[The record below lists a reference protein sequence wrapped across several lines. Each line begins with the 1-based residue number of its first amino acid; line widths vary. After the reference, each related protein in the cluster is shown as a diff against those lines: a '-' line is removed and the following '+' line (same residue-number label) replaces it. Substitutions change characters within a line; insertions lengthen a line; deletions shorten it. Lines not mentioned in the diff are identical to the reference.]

1 MLGKSQFPSSPT
13 ISESET
19 KHHRNRHSARRPKP
33 DVSGNARNCSE
44 FQVFHPAWPNRRVK
58 PCTTSAIS
66 AAALKPASVGSP
78 PRSPS
83 FAYADSPKSS
93 ATSGRLP
100 PLLSLGPHR
109 RSLTLKPFAPRPP
122 NKQLDALGV
131 GFASSAF
138 KFRPCATC
146 ALCGEKIP
154 RVLGVSPPPAL
165 PKLTPRN
172 RK

>member
-1 MLGKSQFPSSPT
+1 MLVKSQFPSSPT
-13 ISESET
+13 ISGSET
-19 KHHRNRHSARRPKP
+19 RHHRNRHSARRPKA
-33 DVSGNARNCSE
+33 DVNGNARNCSE
-44 FQVFHPAWPNRRVK
+44 FQVFRPARPNRRVK

-66 AAALKPASVGSP
+66 AAAWNPSSAGSP
-78 PRSPS
+78 PRSLS
-83 FAYADSPKSS
+83 SAYAASPKSS

-131 GFASSAF
+131 GSASSAF
-138 KFRPCATC
+138 KLRLRALCV
-146 ALCGEKIP
+146 LCGEKIL